1 MLQPFEVDLLRQD
14 LQQALKL
21 LGQDEI
27 DDARALMREHGF
39 DPVDFEI
46 LQQADPLAA
55 DVSPVTGTVTTVR
68 RSSGCS
74 STYGAGHGTSWLSLF
89 DLDLKS
95 GLFGRKDNSQL

>member
-27 DDARALMREHGF
+27 DDARALMREQGF
-39 DPVDFEI
+39 DPADFEI

-55 DVSPVTGTVTTVR
+55 GVSPVTGTVTIVR
-68 RSSGCS
+68 RSSGS
-74 STYGAGHGTSWLSLF
+74 SRTYEAGHGTSWLASF